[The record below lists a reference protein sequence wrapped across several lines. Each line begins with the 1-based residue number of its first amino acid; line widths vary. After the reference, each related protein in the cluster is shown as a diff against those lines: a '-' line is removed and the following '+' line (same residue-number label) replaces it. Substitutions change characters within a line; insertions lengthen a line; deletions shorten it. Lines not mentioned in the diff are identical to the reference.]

1 MVNTSIVMLVHT
13 TGMSLGT
20 CKLTCE
26 EYAVLW
32 PRPRESTLGKEVT
45 AFNPDNIEFA
55 NGADYKFNSQSARM
69 IERGIAEQVEW
80 LKKKK
85 LGWFRLR
92 ETGHLNISKSL
103 KLI

>member
-1 MVNTSIVMLVHT
+1 M
-13 TGMSLGT
+13 TGMSLGA

-26 EYAVLW
+26 EHAVLW

-45 AFNPDNIEFA
+45 AINPDSIEFA
-55 NGADYKFNSQSARM
+55 NKADYTFGSESARM

-85 LGWFRLR
+85 LGR
-92 ETGHLNISKSL
+92 
-103 KLI
+103 KLTLGS